1 MRHALRANACSR
13 GLVSPV
19 HGDLCLQLGQLA
31 DESGVHVDDV
41 LPCLH
46 GQPLTAGVGG
56 RRGLCSDLTVWGQ
69 CGAWRARWA
78 ECCWVSLR
86 VACIELPWLRLPA
99 QAGGH
104 ACKSLHGL
112 TLVGALRRCS
122 GRGAGIADAW
132 VWAEG
137 RVQHAV
143 EGWQCCRGL
152 AGNKGYGGQQLG
164 KR

>member
-1 MRHALRANACSR
+1 MRHALRANTCSR
-13 GLVSPV
+13 GLVS
-19 HGDLCLQLGQLA
+19 
-31 DESGVHVDDV
+31 
-41 LPCLH
+41 
-46 GQPLTAGVGG
+46 
-56 RRGLCSDLTVWGQ
+56 
-69 CGAWRARWA
+69 
-78 ECCWVSLR
+78 LR
-86 VACIELPWLRLPA
+86 VVCMVLPWLRLPA
-99 QAGGH
+99 QAGGY